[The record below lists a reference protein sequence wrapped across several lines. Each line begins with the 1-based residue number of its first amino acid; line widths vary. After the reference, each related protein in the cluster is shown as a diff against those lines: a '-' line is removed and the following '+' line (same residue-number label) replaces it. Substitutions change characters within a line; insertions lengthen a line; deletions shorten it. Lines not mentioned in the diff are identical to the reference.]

1 MVKVATYRR
10 PLPLKEGG
18 YRTYCPVLIV
28 SGLLLANE
36 GGTTKVNLSSL
47 ADERFLYF
55 YGTVA
60 TIGICQGI

>member
-1 MVKVATYRR
+1 MVRVAACRR

-36 GGTTKVNLSSL
+36 VGTTEVNLSSL
-47 ADERFLYF
+47 ADERFLFLQGYQ
-55 YGTVA
+55 GTAVS
-60 TIGICQGI
+60 